1 MLHVSS
7 DTNLIL
13 PRNIFITIIIR
24 MKNTSDDENDNHHNN
39 SYNNNDGT
47 DDEANYNDDVDDNL
61 KADRSYSYIRKNTFF
76 LKMGPLSGND
86 FMEKVSVSELR
97 LIASPSMGCPIIGS
111 G

>member
-7 DTNLIL
+7 DTHLIL

-24 MKNTSDDENDNHHNN
+24 IKNTSDDENDNHHNN
-39 SYNNNDGT
+39 SYDNNDGT

-76 LKMGPLSGND
+76 LKMDLLSRND

-97 LIASPSMGCPIIGS
+97 LIAPPSMGCPIIGS

>member
-1 MLHVSS
+1 
-7 DTNLIL
+7 
-13 PRNIFITIIIR
+13 

-39 SYNNNDGT
+39 SYDNNDGT
-47 DDEANYNDDVDDNL
+47 DDKANYNDDDVDDNL

-76 LKMGPLSGND
+76 LKMDLLSRND

-97 LIASPSMGCPIIGS
+97 LIAPPSMGCPIIGS

>member
-7 DTNLIL
+7 DTHLIL

-39 SYNNNDGT
+39 SYDNNDGT

-61 KADRSYSYIRKNTFF
+61 KADRSYSYIRKKYIF
-76 LKMGPLSGND
+76 LKNG
-86 FMEKVSVSELR
+86 FT
-97 LIASPSMGCPIIGS
+97 
-111 G
+111 

>member
-1 MLHVSS
+1 
-7 DTNLIL
+7 
-13 PRNIFITIIIR
+13 

-39 SYNNNDGT
+39 SYDNNDGT

-61 KADRSYSYIRKNTFF
+61 KADRSYSYIRKNTSF
-76 LKMGPLSGND
+76 LKIDLLSRND

-97 LIASPSMGCPIIGS
+97 LIAPPSMGCPIIGS